1 MLSVELNQSFKRTY
15 PIVGVEVRS

>member
-1 MLSVELNQSFKRTY
+1 MLSVELNQSIKRTY